1 MINSA
6 PTLVRIRLAGSVD
19 TERHGFEIVF
29 ATPETLLTPFTNK
42 LAAALVDVPACQP
55 RASIVVRH
63 KSDAVTYQRGQY
75 CRVTWYLTMGIDTYL
90 I

>member
-1 MINSA
+1 MVPS
-6 PTLVRIRLAGSVD
+6 PPVRIRLPGSAD
-19 TERHGFEIVF
+19 TERQGFEIVF

-42 LAAALVDVPACQP
+42 LAAALVEVPPCQP

-75 CRVTWYLTMGIDTYL
+75 FDTYPRTSLFDTCL